1 MSCDTR
7 KPVFGAGFPTR
18 PGTNQAVQPQ
28 KMARGFNFFLDLK
41 SRENVAKTKALISC
55 TVTAQIS
62 VITGETELLLS
73 AYATLVLLPF
83 SSVESCSKWGGT
95 GVYMPFL
102 LLFYHEN

>member
-1 MSCDTR
+1 MTR
-7 KPVFGAGFPTR
+7 E
-18 PGTNQAVQPQ
+18 NLSS
-28 KMARGFNFFLDLK
+28 ARGFRPDPAQTRLYSHRRWLEALIFFLDLK